1 MSLHIAASKGEIAE
15 SILLPGDPL
24 RAQFIAENYLDSPR
38 LYNDIRNMLGY
49 TGSYRGVPV
58 SVMGTGMGMPSIGIY
73 SWELMT
79 EYGVQNLIRI
89 GTAGSIREDLG
100 IRDMVLAI
108 SACTDSSYVDNYFST
123 GKYAPTA
130 SWDLMCRARDTAVRL
145 GMPLTAGPIFSSDVF
160 YRLQP
165 AYYEK
170 WAEMGCLAVEMET
183 AALYMNAA
191 YHGRSALSILT
202 ISDNIVTGEH
212 STALERQ
219 TSFNDMMKLALETV
233 VS

>member
-145 GMPLTAGPIFSSDVF
+145 GMPLTAGPVFSSDVF

-165 AYYEK
+165 NYYEK
-170 WAEMGCLAVEMET
+170 WAEMGRNGTRRDCIFC
-183 AALYMNAA
+183 
-191 YHGRSALSILT
+191 GILSLPK
-202 ISDNIVTGEH
+202 SE
-212 STALERQ
+212 E
-219 TSFNDMMKLALETV
+219 
-233 VS
+233 